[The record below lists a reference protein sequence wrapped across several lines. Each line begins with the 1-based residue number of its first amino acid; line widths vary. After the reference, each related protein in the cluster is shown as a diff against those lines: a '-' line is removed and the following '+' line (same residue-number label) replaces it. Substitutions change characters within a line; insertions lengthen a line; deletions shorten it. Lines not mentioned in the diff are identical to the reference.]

1 MGSLGAIGWVVPFL
15 VALALQVP
23 GEAHVAPTPPRVEG
37 KPVGVAIGFYILD
50 FARITTREETFDATG
65 YLEIS
70 WLDPSLARPDASQAD
85 PGSSRRLDVSS
96 IWTPRVFFLNAVEP
110 PRYHDDPVVEVD
122 ARGMV
127 TSWAIVSGKFSAF
140 MDLRRFPFDRQTLPV
155 KISAFEG
162 ESVVKFE
169 TKPELTMIDPEAA
182 VTDWTIE
189 STGARVESRVYV
201 PGQESYTH
209 YVYEVGVRRRP
220 AFFVWRAMVPLA
232 LLTAVSFAAFWFEPV
247 GLQPQISTCMAAL
260 ISLVAFNFAIDF
272 SLPKEAYLTIIDRHA
287 LTGFAFVAAGVVVV
301 TLVHLAVKRDRL
313 DLARRIQS
321 VARWTLPLAYVMAV
335 LLNLSLP
342 G

>member
-1 MGSLGAIGWVVPFL
+1 
-15 VALALQVP
+15 
-23 GEAHVAPTPPRVEG
+23 
-37 KPVGVAIGFYILD
+37 
-50 FARITTREETFDATG
+50 
-65 YLEIS
+65 
-70 WLDPSLARPDASQAD
+70 
-85 PGSSRRLDVSS
+85 
-96 IWTPRVFFLNAVEP
+96 
-110 PRYHDDPVVEVD
+110 
-122 ARGMV
+122 
-127 TSWAIVSGKFSAF
+127 
-140 MDLRRFPFDRQTLPV
+140 
-155 KISAFEG
+155 
-162 ESVVKFE
+162 
-169 TKPELTMIDPEAA
+169 
-182 VTDWTIE
+182 
-189 STGARVESRVYV
+189 
-201 PGQESYTH
+201 
-209 YVYEVGVRRRP
+209 
-220 AFFVWRAMVPLA
+220 MVPLA